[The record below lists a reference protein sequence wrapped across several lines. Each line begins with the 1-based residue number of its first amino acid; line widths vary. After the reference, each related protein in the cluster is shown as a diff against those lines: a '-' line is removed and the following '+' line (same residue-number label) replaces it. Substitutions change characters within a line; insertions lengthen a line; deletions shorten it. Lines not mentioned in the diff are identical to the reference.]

1 MPLSI
6 QFPII
11 EGPQGFI
18 SYTDDQTTAAINQ
31 NLKMLL
37 LTRKG
42 EYTFDVNFGAGL
54 GEFLFAMNTTETH
67 EEMTSVITQ
76 QIQRYMPY
84 VVLQDISYNTEE
96 ADNNALGVTI
106 AYTINEDLKVQYL
119 HLHVNI

>member
-84 VVLQDISYNTEE
+84 VVLQ
-96 ADNNALGVTI
+96 
-106 AYTINEDLKVQYL
+106 
-119 HLHVNI
+119 